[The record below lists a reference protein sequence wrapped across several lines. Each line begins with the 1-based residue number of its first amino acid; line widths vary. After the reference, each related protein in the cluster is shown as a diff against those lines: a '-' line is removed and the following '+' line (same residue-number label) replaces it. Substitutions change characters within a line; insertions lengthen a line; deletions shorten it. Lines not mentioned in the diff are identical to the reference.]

1 MDTVNNFNNF
11 TNLSSNRVNSNL
23 KHPIEISNENNF
35 TKANTETIDKSNKNE
50 GIDVEE
56 EIKIPQEFNRLN
68 ECADVRPKKE
78 NTGNCIIYSDTSQPE
93 LEPYNKIFEDKTM
106 SLSDFAKNLLQTNK
120 EINQQKRLKNLLSTE
135 TNEKN
140 ETTVKSNNKQD
151 QENEKKTSTKQKITF
166 TTTKKK
172 TIKRLKNKCLI
183 RKFKFNIAK
192 NKIFNICGKN
202 ISKLIKRLFD
212 LSKVEYPNGINGN
225 FVLLTTNDKIGF
237 SYKKNIRFIKRTMK
251 YLIFKSSSKDA
262 SDDFKKR
269 KNVFL
274 KNVLNRERNGQKRI
288 VKAINKAF
296 NLKFR
301 DFLIAFMNDK
311 QTIRFKKNNNNEIG
325 RASCRERV

>member
-135 TNEKN
+135 TNEKY

-151 QENEKKTSTKQKITF
+151 QENEKKHSTKQKITF

-172 TIKRLKNKCLI
+172 DNQK
-183 RKFKFNIAK
+183 AK
-192 NKIFNICGKN
+192 K
-202 ISKLIKRLFD
+202 
-212 LSKVEYPNGINGN
+212 
-225 FVLLTTNDKIGF
+225 
-237 SYKKNIRFIKRTMK
+237 
-251 YLIFKSSSKDA
+251 
-262 SDDFKKR
+262 
-269 KNVFL
+269 
-274 KNVLNRERNGQKRI
+274 
-288 VKAINKAF
+288 
-296 NLKFR
+296 
-301 DFLIAFMNDK
+301 
-311 QTIRFKKNNNNEIG
+311 
-325 RASCRERV
+325 